1 METASQAGRRE
12 VRKRQG
18 NGPKPSA
25 NEVKTAPQPNGK
37 PKIPHRRILA
47 LGGGAVA
54 VIILV
59 SLFFFVS
66 GSKETPQGGA
76 PPKTAAPKDGSVSEP
91 PAVSLPGLSGDDRK
105 DFPVIRTI
113 RFLPPQPTRMDTLK
127 AEVLTE
133 APDPSRIIYAYVW
146 KVNDRIVEG
155 AEGDALN
162 LSSLKKMDLITV
174 IVTPYDGDRK
184 GFPVE
189 SPVAVVYGIPPSLD
203 LQVPPKTRKAGDP
216 LELQLVS
223 LHPDSAGVTF
233 TLEAPIVPGMSID
246 NRTGKITWIIQPDQK
261 GKIRFGAAVEDSD
274 KTKVTKVFDVTL
286 ELS

>member
-1 METASQAGRRE
+1 
-12 VRKRQG
+12 
-18 NGPKPSA
+18 
-25 NEVKTAPQPNGK
+25 
-37 PKIPHRRILA
+37 LA

-155 AEGDALN
+155 AEGDTLN

-174 IVTPYDGDRK
+174 IVTPYDGDSK

-189 SPVAVVYGIPPSLD
+189 SPVAVIYGIPP
-203 LQVPPKTRKAGDP
+203 
-216 LELQLVS
+216 S

-261 GKIRFGAAVEDSD
+261 GKVRFGAAVEDSD
-274 KTKVTKVFDVTL
+274 KTKVTKVFDITF
-286 ELS
+286 ESS

>member
-1 METASQAGRRE
+1 

-18 NGPKPSA
+18 NGQKASA
-25 NEVKTAPQPNGK
+25 NGEKTAPQSKGK
-37 PKIPHRRILA
+37 PKIPPKGMLVF
-47 LGGGAVA
+47 GGGAVA

-59 SLFFFVS
+59 LLVFFVS

-91 PAVSLPGLSGDDRK
+91 PAVSLPGLSVSDRK

-113 RFLPPQPTRMDTLK
+113 RLLPPQPTRMDILK

-133 APDPSRIIYAYVW
+133 SPDPSRLTYAYVW

-155 AEGDALN
+155 AEGDTLN
-162 LSSLKKMDLITV
+162 LSSLKKRDLITV

-189 SPVAVVYGIPPSLD
+189 SPVAAVYGISPSLD
-203 LQVPPKTRKAGDP
+203 LQVPPKTRKAGAP

>member
-1 METASQAGRRE
+1 
-12 VRKRQG
+12 VRKKQG
-18 NGPKPSA
+18 SGPKASA
-25 NEVKTAPQPNGK
+25 NGEKTAPQSNGK
-37 PKIPHRRILA
+37 PKIPPKRMLVF
-47 LGGGAVA
+47 GGGAVA

-59 SLFFFVS
+59 LLIFFVS
-66 GSKETPQGGA
+66 PSRETPPGGA
-76 PPKTAAPKDGSVSEP
+76 PPKATAPVAGSVSERP
-91 PAVSLPGLSGDDRK
+91 GVSLPGLSGNARK

-133 APDPSRIIYAYVW
+133 SPDPSRIIYAYVW
-146 KVNDRIVEG
+146 KVNGRIVEG
-155 AEGDALN
+155 AEGDTLN

-174 IVTPYDGDRK
+174 TVTPYDGDRK

-189 SPVAVVYGIPPSLD
+189 SPVAAVYGIPPSLD
-203 LQVPPKTRKAGDP
+203 LQVPLKTKKAGDP

-246 NRTGKITWIIQPDQK
+246 NQTGKITWIIQPDQK
-261 GKIRFGAAVEDSD
+261 GKIRCGAAVEDSD
-274 KTKVTKVFDVTL
+274 KTKVTKVFDIML
-286 ELS
+286 E